1 MDAIEPRQE
10 AKRGR
15 KTAVSQSGRPLGE
28 RALRTRERLL
38 DVTAALLREKGVL
51 GLSVVE
57 IARTADTSPG
67 TFYHYF
73 HDVEDAAL
81 MLAERAGRDM
91 PAVVE
96 LIDGSWDGAAG
107 LDRARAIVQRF
118 IEHWDTHREAL
129 SLRNLAADRGD
140 ARFQHVR
147 RTTLRPVVDH
157 FTAKVQEYQRA
168 GRVAKTIHPG
178 VAAAGILALLE
189 RLSAHKQ
196 VMRRLEASN
205 DDLVETCARMIHQTV
220 TGQSVEPGAPA

>member
-1 MDAIEPRQE
+1 MPVDVADDS
-10 AKRGR
+10 KRERR
-15 KTAVSQSGRPLGE
+15 KARKGAVAQNGRPLGP

-38 DVTAALLREKGVL
+38 DVTQELLDECGVL
-51 GLSVVE
+51 GLSVVD
-57 IARTADTSPG
+57 IARKADTSPG

-73 HDVEDAAL
+73 SDVEEVAL
-81 MLAERAGRDM
+81 RLAERAGADM

-96 LIDGSWDGAAG
+96 LIDGSWEGDAG
-107 LDRARAIVQRF
+107 LDRARAIVARF
-118 IEHWDTHREAL
+118 VAHWDTHHATL

-140 ARFQHVR
+140 ARFQQVR

-157 FTAKVQEYQRA
+157 FTAKIQESQAA
-168 GRVAKTIHPG
+168 GRAPKGIHAG

-196 VMRRLEASN
+196 VLRRLEASP

-220 TGQSVEPGAPA
+220 TGHSPD